1 MGIYNDY
8 KLNDENIII
17 GPNSKWYD
25 LNLKSDLVK
34 PKRNMVRDLI
44 SYLHKNI
51 AEHTN
56 YDYMYSEEYI
66 LALTEYDFLNLVL
79 LPLEHLNPE
88 ELENLD
94 MDSIKDTDMQ
104 KWRYIYYVSDKN
116 HNLPGISERNNLPI
130 NVEEFNLIK
139 RYTEKFL
146 KYYDLDLDYEHHID
160 ESKWK
165 NDAID
170 IFTDPISLRLF
181 EDPVIASDGFT
192 YSYNSLNDLFK
203 TTLPKS
209 PFTRERL
216 RKIGQM
222 LPNGAQEPGIPN
234 TLVSQLIDKLIEG
247 KLKTS
252 QNKYLKYKS
261 KYILNK

>member
-1 MGIYNDY
+1 MGIYNGY
-8 KLNDENIII
+8 KLNVDDNIII
-17 GPNSKWYD
+17 WPNRKWYD
-25 LNLKSDLVK
+25 LNLESDLVK
-34 PKRNMVRDLI
+34 TNRIMLRDLI
-44 SYLHKNI
+44 PYLHKNI
-51 AEHTN
+51 SKHTN
-56 YDYMYSEEYI
+56 YDYMYDEDYI
-66 LALTEYDFLNLVL
+66 LEKTTFPLLLVL

-94 MDSIKDTDMQ
+94 SDSIKDTDMQ
-104 KWRYIYYVSDKN
+104 KWRYIYYVHDKN
-116 HNLPGISERNNLPI
+116 NNLPGISERNNLPI
-130 NVEEFNLIK
+130 TVEEFNLIK
-139 RYTEKFL
+139 RYTVKFL
-146 KYYDLDLDYEHHID
+146 KYYNLDLDYEHHID

-203 TTLPKS
+203 TTVPKS

-216 RKIGQM
+216 RKIGKM

-261 KYILNK
+261 KYILNN